1 MFLWVKKKQV
11 MVAGYALMELKG
23 TQEGLAEVGDPVLRL
38 LFSFF
43 FLPALRFFIFAYVDL
58 GFILHTKKLF
68 LCISL

>member
-43 FLPALRFFIFAYVDL
+43 LPALRFFIFAYVDL
-58 GFILHTKKLF
+58 GFILHTQKLF